1 MELLNKNIR
10 RTILKMINK
19 SGAAHI
25 ASALSIVEITNVV
38 FKNANLSKI
47 KSWDFDRDRIIFS
60 KGHGTACLYAIM
72 YHHGLLEKTMIDTYF
87 QNNSLLAGHTSH
99 HVPFVEHSTGG
110 LGHGLPVGTGV
121 TIGMRSKKIDSK
133 VFVILGDGEMQEG
146 ANWESIMLAG
156 HLKLRNLIIL
166 IDYNEF
172 SQVGKVED
180 CCSLEPLVQKFESF
194 NFDVY
199 DVDGHDEEKIDSAIR
214 NSKDSL
220 KPSAILCRTVKGR
233 GISFMEQNN
242 LWHYKC
248 PKGEDYEKAL
258 MELND

>member
-10 RTILKMINK
+10 RTILEMINK

-25 ASALSIVEITNVV
+25 GSALSIVEITNVV
-38 FKNANLSKI
+38 FKNVNLSKI

-60 KGHGTACLYAIM
+60 KGHGTACLYSIM
-72 YHHGLLEKTMIDTYF
+72 YHHGLLEKSMIDTYF
-87 QNNSLLAGHTSH
+87 KNNSLLAGHTSH

-121 TIGMRSKKIDSK
+121 AIGMRSKKIDSK

-194 NFDVY
+194 NFDVCE
-199 DVDGHDEEKIDSAIR
+199 VDGHDEEKINNAIQK
-214 NSKDSL
+214 SKNSL
-220 KPSAILCRTVKGR
+220 KPSAIICRTIKGR

-242 LWHYKC
+242 LWHYRC

-258 MELND
+258 MELKD